1 MLIFIIVLH
10 KCYVWSSH
18 SFWTSSCLSSAS
30 RSNSPLLLTPFG
42 LPRASPLP
50 QSPILRYFSLLL
62 DFLLPLLRINVQSSA
77 PSHSFWT
84 SSCLPSASKSNP
96 PLLLAPFGLSPA
108 SPPLQSPIL
117 RTSRSFWTF
126 SCLPSTSKSIPPL
139 FFAPFGLPPA
149 SSPLQSP
156 ILLSFSLLLDFL
168 LPPLHFKVQSSAI
181 SHSFWTFSCLL
192 STSKSNPPLF
202 LTPFGLS
209 PASPPLQGPI
219 HHAPAPHHAKKADCK
234 AIRQSLSGNSNPPVQ
249 FHYFHASHQPIPP
262 SKAPAI
268 SATSESGTRTY
279 LPSGTNHFPTGLSA
293 PALTASTA
301 NFFPATQKNI
311 IAASI
316 APSGQI

>member
-18 SFWTSSCLSSAS
+18 SFWTSSRLSSAS
-30 RSNSPLLLTPFG
+30 RSNPPLFLNPFG

-62 DFLLPLLRINVQSSA
+62 DFLLPLLRFKVQSSA
-77 PSHSFWT
+77 PSRSFWT
-84 SSCLPSASKSNP
+84 FSCLPSASKSNP
-96 PLLLAPFGLSPA
+96 PLLLAPFGLPRA
-108 SPPLQSPIL
+108 SSPLQSPIL
-117 RTSRSFWTF
+117 RSFAHSFWTS
-126 SCLPSTSKSIPPL
+126 SCLSSASKSNPPL
-139 FFAPFGLPPA
+139 LLSPFGLPPA

-156 ILLSFSLLLDFL
+156 ILRSFSLLLDFL
-168 LPPLHFKVQSSAI
+168 LPLLRFKVQSS
-181 SHSFWTFSCLL
+181 SPSLSFWTSSCLP
-192 STSKSNPPLF
+192 SASKSNPPR
-202 LTPFGLS
+202 S
-209 PASPPLQGPI
+209 RSPPRKKGGLQ
-219 HHAPAPHHAKKADCK
+219 
-234 AIRQSLSGNSNPPVQ
+234 SNPPVQ

-316 APSGQI
+316 APSGQM